1 MVLCQNKGWKI
12 LQVIAA
18 QAGWKAVHCQESE
31 NGQVKISNRAII
43 CWALVEFIEEDGA
56 VRTEVRGVEQE
67 STQLVIVQDLIQT
80 DKTAERGVDRNEY
93 FLGYDDPESHKES
106 DYWIEQA
113 NVRLKRKG

>member
-1 MVLCQNKGWKI
+1 LSGGKFLRVSLLGFDFACGLPAGCGEFFQGTI
-12 LQVIAA
+12 L
-18 QAGWKAVHCQESE
+18 EDRS
-31 NGQVKISNRAII
+31 II

-67 STQLVIVQDLIQT
+67 STQLVIVGDLIQT
-80 DKTAERGVDRNEY
+80 DKMAERGVDRNEY

-113 NVRLKRKG
+113 NARLKR